1 MRGRYDDVIA
11 YWYVKLNAPFKTF
24 LHVSLLGVLLT
35 CNAFSGENNVKY
47 SLALV
52 GMSMDYK
59 EYDKSNTLAD
69 SENSSLG
76 KITGYDMSLG
86 YLFNRTDSSVDEA
99 AFNVSMLNGKS
110 DYVGQNLNNPQG
122 YGTLVGTTQNRF
134 IDTSLDYK
142 HTYRYQDFL
151 DFSYGLGVGYHSWKR
166 DLSSI
171 QSELYEWYS
180 LRPMVGVTMIMD
192 QFSLGVTGEYQYGF
206 NAVMHALNFSE
217 NFKLGGADIIAV
229 SFPLRYSYS
238 KDLEFFT
245 QYTMTKQSIK
255 KSNEIQSGGL
265 FYYEPDSTS
274 YQNYL
279 KIGAT
284 FKF

>member
-1 MRGRYDDVIA
+1 MLKRIYIIITGGI
-11 YWYVKLNAPFKTF
+11 
-24 LHVSLLGVLLT
+24 LLT
-35 CNAFSGENNVKY
+35 CNAFAEDNNLKY
-47 SLALV
+47 SLAFV

-59 EYDKSNTLAD
+59 EYDQSNTLAD

-76 KITGYDMSLG
+76 KIAGYDMSLG
-86 YLFNRTDSSVDEA
+86 YLFNRTDSSSSVDEA

-110 DYVGQNLNNPQG
+110 DYVGQSLNNPQG
-122 YGTLVGTTQNRF
+122 YGSVVSTTQNRF

-142 HTYRYQDFL
+142 HTQRYQNFL
-151 DFSYGLGVGYHSWKR
+151 DFSYGLGVGYHSWYR
-166 DLSSI
+166 ELSSI

-180 LRPMVGVTMIMD
+180 LRPMVGVTMVMD
-192 QFSLGVTGEYQYGF
+192 KFSLGVTGEYQYGY
-206 NAVMHALNFSE
+206 NAVMSATNPSI
-217 NFKLGGADIIAV
+217 NFKLGGADILAV
-229 SFPLRYSYS
+229 SFPLRYNYN
-238 KDLEFFT
+238 KNLEFFT

-255 KSNEIQSGGL
+255 KSNEVQSGGL
-265 FYYEPDSTS
+265 YYYEPDSTS